1 MWLRPVGYLFLIG
14 AIIGGFAIM
23 DGPLAELWHP
33 SELVVIIG
41 AGIASFLLA
50 AHPST
55 LRDTFK
61 MALRYFSG
69 ERTTLRMYEEV
80 LGTLEKLFK
89 LSRSEGAMALDKHMS
104 DPFGSDIFRRYPL
117 VLKHDEL
124 LDFMVSSMNFVL
136 MNPSKDHDISVQA
149 AHKISLWHRN
159 ISEVPKLT
167 GKVAEWLPGFGI
179 MAAILGVILTMTTV
193 GGPVEVT
200 AKFVGAA
207 LTGTFYGILF
217 AFAIVG
223 PFTHAIEVL
232 IRKDKIMLDVTA
244 AAISAFS
251 DGLSPSMAIEIA
263 KQRMPADLREQLPS
277 TKD

>member
-1 MWLRPVGYLFLIG
+1 MWLRPVGYLLLIG

-23 DGPLAELWHP
+23 DGPLSELWHP
-33 SELVVIIG
+33 AELIVIIG
-41 AGIASFLLA
+41 AGLA
-50 AHPST
+50 AFFLAAQTST

-61 MALRYFSG
+61 MAARYFSG
-69 ERTTLRMYEEV
+69 DRATLKMYEESLAV
-80 LGTLEKLFK
+80 LEKLFK
-89 LSRSEGAMALDKHMS
+89 LSRSEGAIALDKHVI

-117 VLKHDEL
+117 VLRHEEL
-124 LDFMVSSMNFVL
+124 LNFIVSSMNFVL
-136 MNPSKDHDISVQA
+136 MNPPKDHDVQIQA
-149 AHKISLWHRN
+149 AHKIALWHRN

-193 GGPVEVT
+193 GGPVEIT

-223 PFTHAIEVL
+223 PFTHAIEVI
-232 IRKDKIMLDVTA
+232 IRKDKVLLEVTA

-251 DGLSPSMAIEIA
+251 DGLSPSLAIEIA
-263 KQRMPADLREQLPS
+263 KQRMPAELRDQMTS
-277 TKD
+277 SRD